1 MTSYCSN
8 LLIVKGDSKKE
19 LELFYKANYQHKH
32 QVLSFEN
39 LVPIIHNKKYGEVL
53 TQSDCGEFWGT
64 KWEAMDFE
72 TTALGQDSLI
82 YKFYTAQTPPTT
94 WLHKVAKIYPSMLFE
109 LEYSNSETNFWG
121 KQIYEKGWMIDEEYE
136 PLGERNWRLCNKEIL
151 EKHIDNSMD
160 LITKENYP
168 LRIHNIVDDYAFEAA
183 NHKNIEP
190 YVEHMVKQKL
200 GLI

>member
-1 MTSYCSN
+1 MANYCYN
-8 LLIVKGDSKKE
+8 TFTITGNTKQLIE
-19 LELFYKANYQHKH
+19 EFYKINYKDERQP
-32 QVLSFEN
+32 LSFEK
-39 LVPIIHNKKYGEVL
+39 LVPTLSKEKEGQPLNNQVCSEM
-53 TQSDCGEFWGT
+53 WGT
-64 KWEAMDFE
+64 KWDAMDFG
-72 TTALGQDSLI
+72 TTSLENNTLI
-82 YKFYTAQTPPTT
+82 YDFYTARSPPTT
-94 WLHKVAKIYPSMLFE
+94 WLHKVARIYPELYFV
-109 LEYSNSETNFWG
+109 LEYNESGRDFWG
-121 KQIYEKGWMIDEEYE
+121 KQIYEKGWMIDEEHE

-190 YVEHMVKQKL
+190 YVEHIVKQKL